1 MADSL
6 EDIDRR
12 THLHPFTS
20 IAEHAA
26 GGPLV
31 MREGRGIRLKDV
43 RGREYLDA
51 MAGLWCVNV
60 GYGREELVAAIAAQ
74 ARQLAYYHSFFS
86 MTTEPAV
93 RLADRLLRLSPWP
106 MSRVFFGLSGSD
118 ANDTQFKL
126 VWLYQGLRGKPAKRK
141 IIARHR
147 GYHGVTVASASASGL
162 PLVHA
167 RMGLPIPGF
176 VHVRAPHAYRECE
189 PGIDEAQF
197 ASQLAAELDETIR
210 REGPDTV
217 GAFIAEPVMGA
228 GGVLVPPKA
237 YFPAVQ
243 EVLRR
248 HDVLFIADEVIC
260 GFGRLGRTFGGE
272 VFGIEPDLVTL
283 AKGLTSGYVPLSACL
298 ISPRVWAEIEEQ
310 APDIGVFGH
319 GFTYS
324 AHPLAAA
331 AALANLDVLERDRL
345 FERARR
351 IGAHLQERL
360 RGELA
365 DKPWVGE
372 VRGLGMIAAVELVA
386 DPSTRRPFDP
396 ALRVGVRVF
405 RRMLADGIIV
415 RALGDSIALCPPY
428 VIEVSE
434 VDEIV
439 GALARA
445 IDGIGAEIRAAQVS
459 AAG

>member
-1 MADSL
+1 VADTL
-6 EDIDRR
+6 EELDRK

-20 IAEHAA
+20 IAEHADR
-26 GGPLV
+26 GPLV
-31 MREGRGIRLKDV
+31 MREGRGVRLRDV

-60 GYGREELVAAIAAQ
+60 GYGREELVEAIASQ

-126 VWLYQGLRGKPAKRK
+126 VWLYQHLRGKPTKRK

-147 GYHGVTVASASASGL
+147 GYHGVTVASGSATGL

-176 VHVRAPHAYRECE
+176 LHVRAPHAYREAE
-189 PGIDEAQF
+189 PGVREEDF
-197 ASQLAAELDETIR
+197 AATLASELDETIR
-210 REGPDTV
+210 REGADTV

-228 GGVLVPPKA
+228 GGVLVPPKT
-237 YFPAVQ
+237 YFSAVQ

-260 GFGRLGRTFGGE
+260 GFGRLGRIFGSE
-272 VFGIEPDLVTL
+272 VFGIEPDFITL

-298 ISPRVWAEIEEQ
+298 ISERVWSEIEKH
-310 APDIGVFGH
+310 AGDIGVFGH

-331 AALANLDVLERDRL
+331 VALANLDVLEHDRL
-345 FERARR
+345 FERAEKV
-351 IGAHLQERL
+351 GAHLQKRL
-360 RGELA
+360 REELEGR
-365 DKPWVGE
+365 PIVGE

-386 DPSTRRPFDP
+386 DPKTRRPFEP
-396 ALRVGVRVF
+396 SRQAGVRVF
-405 RRMLADGIIV
+405 RRLLERGVIA
-415 RALGDSIALCPPY
+415 RALGDSIALCPAY
-428 VIEVSE
+428 VIEVGD
-434 VDEIV
+434 VDEVV
-439 GALARA
+439 GALGRA
-445 IDGIGAEIRAAQVS
+445 IDEIGADLRADR
-459 AAG
+459 